1 MELTFARPKR
11 RLLPATPAPGPPS
24 SGSAEAGRSSC
35 HGIASASECHGRFWR
50 SESSVG
56 RKLDRFIFHSGIF
69 VIGYISTDNQNH
81 NVVRRIFKTFELIV
95 TKHVAIN
102 LAPTTFNPAT
112 FGLKNILSSSIQY
125 CNSSSNNHDTFQIT
139 NLT

>member
-1 MELTFARPKR
+1 MELTFAPPKPP
-11 RLLPATPAPGPPS
+11 LSPATPAPGPPS

-35 HGIASASECHGRFWR
+35 HGIASASECRGRFWR

-56 RKLDRFIFHSGIF
+56 RKLDRVIFHSGIF
-69 VIGYISTDNQNH
+69 FYRVTRITRMIMLF
-81 NVVRRIFKTFELIV
+81 VVFLKLFEIIV
-95 TKHVAIN
+95 TKHLAIN

-112 FGLKNILSSSIQY
+112 FGPKNILSSSIQY
-125 CNSSSNNHDTFQIT
+125 CNISSNNLDTFEIT